1 MLPLSFVKTIEI
13 PIFRT
18 SQNFNFFIDQDKEN
32 LAHFGLFLYSKIN
45 THSENIRKHNDQL

>member
-13 PIFRT
+13 PIVRT